1 MEANVK
7 NILLLIHDDS
17 GQEARLRAALDI
29 TRACEGHLTCVDVSI
44 MPVLVD
50 DAFSGGM
57 GVAMVLADERETETK
72 NADAIQHRLAGEGV
86 AWTWIDA
93 TGTPAPRVENMAILQ
108 ELIVINRRLED
119 FPWPN
124 MLNMASDLMLKSHKP
139 ILAVPETAGRMNI
152 GGRALV
158 AWDGSPHAD
167 AALQAALPFLRR
179 AARVILLEVADHSVE
194 VPAEEA
200 ASFLS
205 RHGIAS
211 VVIRKSVPEAVADVI
226 LSEIDH
232 LNADYVVMGG
242 YGHSRRI
249 EAVFGGV
256 TRKMLSEAPVPVFF
270 AH

>member
-1 MEANVK
+1 MK

-17 GQEARLRAALDI
+17 GEEARLQAALDI
-29 TRACEGHLTCVDVSI
+29 TRAFEGHLTCVDVSI

-57 GVAMVLADERETETK
+57 GVAMVLADERVTETK
-72 NADAIQHRLAGEGV
+72 NADAIKQRLAGEDI

-93 TGTPAPRVENMAILQ
+93 TGTPAPRVENIAILQ
-108 ELIVINRRLED
+108 ELIVVNRRLED

-124 MLNMASDLMLKSHKP
+124 MLHMAGDLMLKSRKP
-139 ILAVPETAGRMNI
+139 ILAVPETARGLNV

-179 AARVILLEVADHSVE
+179 AARVVLLEVADRSVN

-211 VVIRKSVPEAVADVI
+211 VVIRKSVSEAVEDVI

-232 LNADYVVMGG
+232 FNADYLVMGG
-242 YGHSRRI
+242 YGHSRTI
-249 EAVFGGV
+249 EALFGGV
-256 TRKMLSEAPVPVFF
+256 TRKMLSEAPIPVFF

>member
-1 MEANVK
+1 METNMK
-7 NILLLIHDDS
+7 NILLLIHDD
-17 GQEARLRAALDI
+17 GGEEARLQAALDI
-29 TRACEGHLTCVDVSI
+29 TRAFEGHLTCLDVS
-44 MPVLVD
+44 MTPVLVD

-57 GVAMVLADERETETK
+57 GVAMILAEERVTEAA
-72 NADAIQHRLAGEGV
+72 NAHAIKRRLAGEDI
-86 AWTWIDA
+86 AWTWVEA
-93 TGTPAPRVENMAILQ
+93 TGTPAPRFEDVAILQ
-108 ELIVINRRLED
+108 ELIVVNRRLED

-124 MLNMASDLMLKSHKP
+124 MPAMAGEAMLKARKP
-139 ILAVPETAGRMNI
+139 VLAVPEARGVNV

-179 AARVILLEVADHSVE
+179 AARVVLLEVADRSVK

-200 ASFLS
+200 ARFLS

-211 VVIRKSVPEAVADVI
+211 VVVRKSVPEAVEDAI

-232 LNADYVVMGG
+232 LCADYVVMGG
-242 YGHSRRI
+242 YGHSRAF

-256 TRKMLSEAPVPVFF
+256 TRKMLSEAPVPVLF